1 MNEIMNRHFT
11 LEKVKTNEINR
22 VKVKKILDK
31 TESTS

>member
-11 LEKVKTNEINR
+11 LEKVKTNKINR
-22 VKVKKILDK
+22 AKVKKILDK